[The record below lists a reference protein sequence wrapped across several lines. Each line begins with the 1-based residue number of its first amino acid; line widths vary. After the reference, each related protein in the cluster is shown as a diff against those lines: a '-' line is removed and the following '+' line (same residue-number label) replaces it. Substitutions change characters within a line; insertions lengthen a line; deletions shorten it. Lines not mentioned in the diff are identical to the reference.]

1 MKEIYQ
7 ETSKYIYLLASKRI
21 YSRKKS
27 MKLTYYELA
36 GYANQVDYETSAKK
50 TGYDPKMINK
60 ITRGKCNRNNRYL
73 IPDMYVDLLTYK
85 LRFNNEHDLLWGKT
99 EEIKQYGS
107 KLFECLLIDCID
119 EDVKVKSNILSLISD
134 FGRESTEI
142 TTKKVDNI
150 LKIFLDDN
158 GTVEDLFIRFFT
170 NFTHNKYN
178 STNQVGNEGVIEFN
192 RESNFVTNFND
203 ADYLTF
209 KKLPESI
216 EFFVKNV
223 FSPFFMKVYISELV
237 KRNY

>member
-36 GYANQVDYETSAKK
+36 GYANQVEYETSAKK

-119 EDVKVKSNILSLISD
+119 EDVKVKSNILSLISN
-134 FGRESTEI
+134 FGRESTEM
-142 TTKKVDNI
+142 TPEKVATLLEVSFDHM
-150 LKIFLDDN
+150 
-158 GTVEDLFIRFFT
+158 GTVEDQFVRLFT
-170 NFTHNKYN
+170 DFTHNKYS
-178 STNQVGNEGVIEFN
+178 STNQVENEGVLEFN
-192 RESNFVTNFND
+192 KETKLVTSFNG
-203 ADYLTF
+203 AEYLTF
-209 KKLPESI
+209 KKLPQSI
-216 EFFVKNV
+216 ELFVANV
-223 FSPFFMKVYISELV
+223 FFIIYYVNIFI
-237 KRNY
+237 